1 MMNQW
6 NSSVLAGV
14 LVGGLVGCEG
24 LKKSL
29 EDALDDGPKDSYCDA
44 LCDWAVECADGI
56 SDLSRSEMVERCDEA
71 THATDSRCKEA
82 EAGGMA
88 IPDALVLS
96 ECTEAIADMNCD
108 GLTGSESDV
117 LTGAPPM
124 GCAPY
129 ALDAPEVSL
138 TTYNDARNA
147 VMQTGSE
154 LCDGVADEICGSMVD
169 CLMGDHGIEE
179 AEDFLMEQCTDT
191 AWGPFRDRCRETGL
205 YDQTLPLDYNPNRY
219 LVEKCIEGFAEADAC
234 SPTSWPVECAG
245 AFTPIDGESLYDLAF
260 EGATGFLTDFIPG

>member
-6 NSSVLAGV
+6 NSSVLAGI

-44 LCDWAVECADGI
+44 LCDWAVECADGT

-96 ECTEAIADMNCD
+96 ECTDAIADMSCD

-129 ALDAPEVSL
+129 ALDEPEVSL

-154 LCDGVADEICGSMVD
+154 LCDGVADEICGAMVD

-191 AWGPFRDRCRETGL
+191 AWGPFRDRCKDTGL

-219 LVEKCIEGFAEADAC
+219 LVEKCIEGFAEVDAC

-245 AFTPIDGESLYDLAF
+245 AFTPIDGESLYDLALD
-260 EGATGFLTDFIPG
+260 GAAGFLTDFIPG